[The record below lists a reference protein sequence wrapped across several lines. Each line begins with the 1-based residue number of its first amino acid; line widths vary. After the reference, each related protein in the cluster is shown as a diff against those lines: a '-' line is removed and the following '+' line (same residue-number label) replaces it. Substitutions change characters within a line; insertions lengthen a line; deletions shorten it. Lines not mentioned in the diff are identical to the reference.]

1 MEMNL
6 NNMSSSTETLHEI
19 KWKALRIRPFLEGKD
34 ARWVTRA
41 KAEYETLV
49 DHLHDECRGMMTP
62 QQCDAA
68 KKDFEY
74 FMTMLVHAEAYSKE
88 SKETN

>member
-1 MEMNL
+1 MEISL
-6 NNMSSSTETLHEI
+6 NTTPSTETLHEI

-34 ARWVTRA
+34 ARWATKA

-49 DHLHDECRGMMTP
+49 DHLHDACRGMMTP
-62 QQCDAA
+62 EQCDVA

-74 FMTMLVHAEAYSKE
+74 FITMLVHAEANSKE
-88 SKETN
+88 DKGTN